1 MDWSKILMMIL
12 SYGAKQ
18 RDYKE
23 TASKSRFAYILAGL
37 FYIFVGLIAGF
48 IPAMAVGLLLGDKW
62 FGITYLSIVIIT
74 GVAGLYM
81 LYKGMR
87 GFIDKDYY
95 NNVLLKQSAKQTLKH
110 LKIPE
115 RMEELSSWLNQK
127 GSNFEYS
134 KVKDFLQQQGDL
146 YIANFKVSN
155 ETKEIVNN
163 KLVSQAEKVE
173 IRIEPSELTK
183 TALVIGRMGSGKSVF
198 LKNIYSQQKW
208 NRAIINDVKG
218 EYVEAFY
225 DAERDIIYNPFD
237 KRTLLW
243 DMFSDIK
250 RNPALASVIAEA
262 IVLSI
267 SKEKDFWLSSASK
280 LLETALLKAV
290 FSDYS
295 NKYLQV
301 LKHVN
306 EYRAKAEE
314 QVDKT
319 ALSVYATLQPVLDVF
334 MLLAFLESK
343 NYKKFSIYDFANSN
357 NQRTI
362 FLLLDPA
369 HAKAIQPFT
378 NALLS
383 VLISV
388 LLSKPDTKS
397 DFTLFL
403 LDEFLNIQIPESVLT
418 PLFTTARSKGIQL
431 VLASQ
436 YLPQDTNS
444 NKLTQL
450 ILNSRHILALFKIT
464 EPNTID
470 IIKNSFGEYEAIHRE
485 NSYSYSKT
493 KHLLTT
499 QTTTTTNTHRQT
511 EKKSIID
518 EVKILSLEDY
528 QFIYSQ
534 ANPLKLCLAKVE
546 KFFFE
551 DKKRNNYFEE
561 LDLSEYY
568 KTFYFDLSN
577 LQQLEEIQT
586 QAETQTEEN
595 TTNEDVEEVLKRLE
609 SLKKGEA

>member
-1 MDWSKILMMIL
+1 MNWIKILMMIL

-23 TASKSRFAYILAGL
+23 TASKGRFAYILVGILYAFL
-37 FYIFVGLIAGF
+37 GLIVGF
-48 IPAMAVGLLLGDKW
+48 IPAIIAGILFGDKW
-62 FGITYLSIVIIT
+62 FDITYLSVIGIT
-74 GVAGLYM
+74 GIAGLYM
-81 LYKGMR
+81 IYKGLR

-110 LKIPE
+110 LRIPKTV
-115 RMEELSSWLNQK
+115 EELSSWLNQK

-134 KVKDFLQQQGDL
+134 KVKDFLQNGDL

-173 IRIEPSELTK
+173 IRVEPSELTK

-198 LKNIYSQQKW
+198 LKNIYAQRIY
-208 NRAIINDVKG
+208 NRAVINDVKG

-237 KRTLLW
+237 RRTHLW
-243 DMFSDIK
+243 DLFSDIK
-250 RNPALASVIAEA
+250 RNPALASVVSES

-280 LLETALLKAV
+280 LLEEAILSASFNDLIQNKYKAV
-290 FSDYS
+290 I
-295 NKYLQV
+295 Q
-301 LKHVN
+301 HVEAFKQN
-306 EYRAKAEE
+306 AVENN
-314 QVDKT
+314 DKT
-319 ALSVYATLQPVLDVF
+319 ALSVYATLQPVLDIF
-334 MLLAFLESK
+334 MLLAYLESK

-357 NQRTI
+357 QQKTI

-369 HAKAIQPFT
+369 HSKSVQPFT

-403 LDEFLNIQIPESVLT
+403 LDEFLNIQIPEAVLI
-418 PLFTTARSKGIQL
+418 PLFTTSRSKGIQL

-436 YLPQDTNS
+436 YLPQDTHS

-464 EPNTID
+464 EPSTLEL
-470 IIKNSFGEYEAIHRE
+470 IKKNFGEIE
-485 NSYSYSKT
+485 SVYSE
-493 KHLLTT
+493 
-499 QTTTTTNTHRQT
+499 TNTSISFNT
-511 EKKSIID
+511 SESKEKRKSIFSIPNINSSESYGMNTQEQLKRERKLILD
-518 EVKILSLEDY
+518 ELKILNLPEHH
-528 QFIYSQ
+528 FIYVQ
-534 ANPLKLCLAKVE
+534 ASPLLICLAKIE

-551 DKKRNNYFEE
+551 DKKKNSYFEE
-561 LDLSEYY
+561 IDLSD
-568 KTFYFDLSN
+568 FYRERFTIT
-577 LQQLEEIQT
+577 QQPPEPSKDKSDTTTEIE
-586 QAETQTEEN
+586 AN
-595 TTNEDVEEVLKRLE
+595 
-609 SLKKGEA
+609 KKFIDI